1 MELPFKL
8 SKYHKNRTL
17 DNWKNQGL
25 IHDDKDSLYQ
35 EYIYAT
41 NCDLCGEFYKSSKD
55 RQMEH
60 EHLDGKYGPFRNF
73 TCHSCNQ
80 RKSDK
85 KIQSNN
91 TSGYKG
97 ISKQIDKTCK
107 QGFVWH
113 FRAMINGKNKS
124 IKSCVDKD
132 KLIEFAKQWK
142 KDNNYNT

>member
-8 SKYHKNRTL
+8 SKNHKYHTIY
-17 DNWKNQGL
+17 NWTRVGL

-97 ISKQIDKTCK
+97 ISKKKVKDCN
-107 QGFVWH
+107 QGFIWR
-113 FRAMINGKNKS
+113 FGAMINGKNKV
-124 IKSCVDKD
+124 IKSSVYLD
-132 KLIEFAKQWK
+132 KLVQFADKWK
-142 KDNNYNT
+142 KDNNYYT

>member
-8 SKYHKNRTL
+8 PKYHKSDTL
-17 DNWKNQGL
+17 RNWKQQGL
-25 IHDDKDSLYQ
+25 VHDNPEALYD

-41 NCDLCGEFYKSSKD
+41 NCDLCGKLYKSSKD

-73 TCHSCNQ
+73 TCRSCNML
-80 RKSDK
+80 KYDVK
-85 KIQSNN
+85 MKSNN

-97 ISKQIDKTCK
+97 ISKLKDKNCK
-107 QGFVWH
+107 QGFRWE
-113 FRAMINGKNKS
+113 FQAMIDGKKKT
-124 IKSCVDKD
+124 IKTCVDKD
-132 KLIEFAKQWK
+132 KLIEFSEKWK